1 MGRKKVG
8 YHQANTRKKYLI
20 DLVGFDKKKKKK
32 KKLMKSSLY
41 FLTLVFVWLRRCL
54 PQS

>member
-20 DLVGFDKKKKKK
+20 DLVGFDKKKK
-32 KKLMKSSLY
+32 LMKSSLY
-41 FLTLVFVWLRRCL
+41 FLTLVFVSLRRCL

>member
-8 YHQANTRKKYLI
+8 YHQANTQKKYLI

-32 KKLMKSSLY
+32 IDEE
-41 FLTLVFVWLRRCL
+41 FFVFSYSCFRVAT
-54 PQS
+54 